1 MPSTVIF
8 QRLPEYRTVWQA
20 HALAG
25 CVHACVPAFVRACMC
40 VRACVRAHPRAVLLR
55 RHGALRA
62 CIGLLLVEPNAPPA
76 TLTTCAAVVRVWITR
91 SAPCPIDPV
100 CDHSAWRPDQLWHN
114 MLAIATRV
122 AQHPPCTVHHVAYSL
137 HPFVRRSTVRP
148 TASERRS
155 FSQCRT
161 HAIHPL

>member
-1 MPSTVIF
+1 MASA
-8 QRLPEYRTVWQA
+8 RSRW
-20 HALAG
+20 
-25 CVHACVPAFVRACMC
+25 VRACMRAC
-40 VRACVRAHPRAVLLR
+40 VRACVHVCACVRAHPRAVLLR

-76 TLTTCAAVVRVWITR
+76 TLTTCAAVVRVCITR

-122 AQHPPCTVHHVAYSL
+122 ARHAPCTVHHVAYSL
-137 HPFVRRSTVRP
+137 HPFVSASVYSDAHSERAPFILAVPHARDPSTVAQTVAHP
-148 TASERRS
+148 
-155 FSQCRT
+155 RT
-161 HAIHPL
+161 HMHA